1 MHNESGNHHKTAGQ
15 KQPGRSKLGC
25 CACGLHFSGLRLFY
39 GADGQFLFYHC
50 ARGQCASAYKRAVCP
65 AAGLIVFLL
74 LQVLAVGVLFAFSPI
89 FVGAAKL
96 YTDIA
101 HGRQGELSALFG
113 WFSGKRQYGRAVAF
127 SLSLAVRNV
136 LWALLCFF
144 PCGFFVVLLRI
155 FPVVGSGPLQE
166 GIRLLWYL
174 FLALLIL
181 LGLTLWV
188 VLTSRYFLA
197 PYLFL
202 YKEELSANTCIIQ
215 SIFLMKKNRS
225 RYLRLVLSFLPWLL
239 SCFFV
244 IPALYVMP
252 YFQTACAFSARW
264 MLEEAGEGIP

>member
-1 MHNESGNHHKTAGQ
+1 MKAETII
-15 KQPGRSKLGC
+15 KQQARSSLADQNWGVALAAFIFP
-25 CACGLHFSGLRLFY
+25 ACVFFMAQTVNSFSIIVRGASVQALTNAPFARPQALLF
-39 GADGQFLFYHC
+39 
-50 ARGQCASAYKRAVCP
+50 
-65 AAGLIVFLL
+65 FLL

-252 YFQTACAFSARW
+252 YFQTACAFNARW

>member
-1 MHNESGNHHKTAGQ
+1 MKAETII
-15 KQPGRSKLGC
+15 KQQARSSLADQNWGVALAAFIFP
-25 CACGLHFSGLRLFY
+25 ACVFFMAQTVNSFSIIVRGASVQALTNAPFARPQALLF
-39 GADGQFLFYHC
+39 
-50 ARGQCASAYKRAVCP
+50 
-65 AAGLIVFLL
+65 FLL

-101 HGRQGELSALFG
+101 H
-113 WFSGKRQYGRAVAF
+113 GRAVAF